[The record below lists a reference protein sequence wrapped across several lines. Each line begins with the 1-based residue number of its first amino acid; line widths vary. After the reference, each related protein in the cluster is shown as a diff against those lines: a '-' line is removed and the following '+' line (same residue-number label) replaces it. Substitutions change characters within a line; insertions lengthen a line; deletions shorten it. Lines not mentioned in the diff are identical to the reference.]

1 MAAFNLMLPQH
12 GAMWMEKVPEP
23 VNVEVCCDPISPHAG
38 YAFPQ
43 KHLFCTYRAC
53 THIMSQLK
61 LMLRIML
68 MF

>member
-1 MAAFNLMLPQH
+1 MGAFNLMLPQH

-43 KHLFCTYRAC
+43 KHLFA
-53 THIMSQLK
+53 
-61 LMLRIML
+61 
-68 MF
+68 